1 MRYIRPLKETPLM
14 RKTPLILFGVVAL
27 TVGVAGCVS
36 KTDASSGA
44 DAAGKGVRVEIGDS
58 SLGPILTD
66 QDGRTLYAFA
76 DDKGGGTSTCT
87 GHCLA
92 VWPALITTGAATA
105 GKGIDTARL
114 STVTRAE
121 GTVQMTYQGWPLYY
135 YVGDQGPGDVDG
147 QDVDDVWFVLDA
159 EGKLVRTHP

>member
-1 MRYIRPLKETPLM
+1 MSYIRSLKETPLM
-14 RKTPLILFGVVAL
+14 RKTPLILVGVVAL
-27 TVGVAGCVS
+27 TIGMAGCGS
-36 KTDASSGA
+36 KKDASAGA
-44 DAAGKGVRVEIGDS
+44 DAAGKGTRVEIGDS
-58 SLGPILTD
+58 SLGAILTD

-92 VWPALITTGAATA
+92 VWPALVTTGAATV
-105 GKGIDTARL
+105 GQGVDKARL

-121 GTVQMTYQGWPLYY
+121 GTVQITYQGWPLYY

-147 QDVDDVWFVLDA
+147 QDVDNVWFVLDA
-159 EGKLVRTHP
+159 EGKLVKTNS